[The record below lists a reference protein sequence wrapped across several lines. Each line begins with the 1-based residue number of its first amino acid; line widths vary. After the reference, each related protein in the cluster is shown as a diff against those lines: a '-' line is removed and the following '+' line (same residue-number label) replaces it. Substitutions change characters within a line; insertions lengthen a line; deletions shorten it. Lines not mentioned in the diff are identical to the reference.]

1 MVSAVPLGLWTE
13 ARGGHLTGVPRLQ
26 KLGIL
31 VYLEGDGVLQTTLF
45 TRLAG
50 HPPGNRWIALT
61 RYQVGVE
68 FMSPTSFVRMG

>member
-31 VYLEGDGVLQTTLF
+31 VYLEGDGVLQTILF
-45 TRLAG
+45 TRLAATLQG
-50 HPPGNRWIALT
+50 TGGRL
-61 RYQVGVE
+61 
-68 FMSPTSFVRMG
+68 SPSTQ